1 MKPIY
6 MDYNACTPPTPHIL
20 DLADKLQRE
29 FWYNP
34 NSAYNQGR
42 EARKLINKA
51 REQCATAI
59 GAEPEQIFFTSCAS
73 ESNTM
78 VLPYGAHSSPFEH
91 TDILENEE
99 VWTMPESQFN
109 NPDFTSDTNLFSLML
124 VNNES
129 GRIFDVKKYADYI
142 HSARDFGVFMVKDGK
157 IHSDMSQ
164 AFGKIPINVKDLDVD
179 FATFSS
185 QKIGSI
191 RGCSVLYVKD
201 AERFTEEYSPL
212 IYGHQEQGMRGGTEN
227 TVAIACMG
235 EAMERYNYNEI
246 FDDAWQCYKQILT
259 KAFAQIPGAVVLNV
273 NTGTH
278 KFTNNVVQVSFK
290 GVESESLVLMCDSY
304 GLCISGGAACNSHSL
319 EPSNEVKYLCGLH
332 DPETVNP
339 YGVVRISYGWNTIID
354 DIHKTIDIITG
365 VVSNLRS
372 INKR

>member
-1 MKPIY
+1 MG
-6 MDYNACTPPTPHIL
+6 AC
-20 DLADKLQRE
+20 
-29 FWYNP
+29 N
-34 NSAYNQGR
+34 N
-42 EARKLINKA
+42 
-51 REQCATAI
+51 
-59 GAEPEQIFFTSCAS
+59 
-73 ESNTM
+73 ESNDRRKKRH
-78 VLPYGAHSSPFEH
+78 HSQQEESAETNTKVNEH
-91 TDILENEE
+91 TSNIGVHVGNRFVEIDGLY
-99 VWTMPESQFN
+99 
-109 NPDFTSDTNLFSLML
+109 DFLSIML

-129 GRIFDVKKYADYI
+129 GRIFDVGQYANMI
-142 HSARDFGVFMVKDGK
+142 HKPKFGHIKPNHRK

-164 AFGKIPINVKDLDVD
+164 AFGKIPLSVKDLDVD

-191 RGCSVLYVKD
+191 RGCSVLYIKD
-201 AERFTEEYSPL
+201 PKTFKEHYEPL
-212 IYGHQEQGMRGGTEN
+212 IYGHQENGMRGGTEN

-235 EAMERYNYNEI
+235 EAMERYNYNDLVNDLYI
-246 FDDAWQCYKQILT
+246 DLKRRLVNGLT
-259 KAFAQIPGAVVLNV
+259 QIPDTVILNV
-273 NTGTH
+273 DTDTH

-290 GVESESLVLMCDSY
+290 GIESESLVLMCDSY

>member
-6 MDYNACTPPTPHIL
+6 MDYNACTPPTQHIL
-20 DLADKLQRE
+20 NLADRLQRE
-29 FWYNP
+29 YWYNP

-42 EARKLINKA
+42 MCRKLINKA
-51 REQCATAI
+51 REQCANAI
-59 GAEPEQIFFTSCAS
+59 GADPEQILFTSCAS

-91 TDILENEE
+91 TDILENVE

-109 NPDFTSDTNLFSLML
+109 SSDFTSDTDLFSLML

-142 HSARDFGVFMVKDGK
+142 HSARDFGIFMVKDGK

-164 AFGKIPINVKDLDVD
+164 AFGKIPIDVKDLDID

-191 RGCSVLYVKD
+191 RGCSVLYIKD
-201 AERFTEEYSPL
+201 PKTFKEHYEPL
-212 IYGHQEQGMRGGTEN
+212 IYGHQENGMRGGTEN

-235 EAMERYNYNEI
+235 EAMERYNYNDLVNDLYI
-246 FDDAWQCYKQILT
+246 DLKRRLVNGLT
-259 KAFAQIPGAVVLNV
+259 QIPDAVILNV
-273 NTGTH
+273 DTDMH

-290 GVESESLVLMCDSY
+290 GIESESLVLMCDSY
-304 GLCISGGAACNSHSL
+304 GLCISGGAACNSGSL

-332 DPETVNP
+332 DPDTVNP
-339 YGVVRISYGWNTIID
+339 YGVVRISYGASTTMD
-354 DIHKTIDIITG
+354 DINKTIDIIRS
-365 VVSNLRS
+365 VVTNLRA

>member
-1 MKPIY
+1 MIY
-6 MDYNACTPPTPHIL
+6 MDYNACTPPTQHIL
-20 DLADKLQRE
+20 NLADRLQRE
-29 FWYNP
+29 YWYNP

-42 EARKLINKA
+42 MCRKLINEA
-51 REQCATAI
+51 REQCAKAI
-59 GAEPEQIFFTSCAS
+59 GADPEQILFTSCAS

-91 TDILENEE
+91 TDILENVE

-109 NPDFTSDTNLFSLML
+109 SSDFTSDTDLFSLML

-191 RGCSVLYVKD
+191 RGCSVLYIKD
-201 AERFTEEYSPL
+201 PKTFKERYEPL
-212 IYGHQEQGMRGGTEN
+212 IYGHQENGMRGGTEN

-235 EAMERYNYNEI
+235 RAMEKYNYDPDVDI
-246 FDDAWQCYKQILT
+246 KLGFYKRTLIEKLL
-259 KAFAQIPGAVVLNV
+259 KIPGFHVINKDT
-273 NTGTH
+273 NIH
-278 KFTNNVVQVSFK
+278 KFTNNVVQIGFD
-290 GVESESLVLMCDSY
+290 GVASEQLVLLCDSY
-304 GLCISGGAACNSHSL
+304 GLCISGGAACNSRSG
-319 EPSNEVKYLCGLH
+319 EPSNEVKYLCGLQEGV
-332 DPETVNP
+332 DPRSI
-339 YGVVRISYGWNTIID
+339 VRVSYGRDTCGCDIYGATQIISR
-354 DIHKTIDIITG
+354 
-365 VVSNLRS
+365 VVKDLR
-372 INKR
+372 NV